1 MRSQGYSA
9 PDQLRRAAVV
19 VSEEKKD
26 EEQAERR
33 EIRWLECDACGG
45 PLRTLG
51 HCKYLCERCGFM
63 RTCMDTV

>member
-1 MRSQGYSA
+1 M
-9 PDQLRRAAVV
+9 
-19 VSEEKKD
+19 SEEKKD